1 LIGSLPTLGFLRYTA
16 LLRLARLSRLARITK
31 LTRNK
36 NKHEIVADV
45 LQNRGSYALFIT
57 MILALTVLVVCG
69 AAVLQAESRS
79 SEANIVTGAD
89 ALWWSI
95 VTLTTVG
102 YGDYYPVTGAGRI
115 IGVVVMVSGVGII
128 ASLAS
133 MLTSLLI
140 PPAVAASPSSTRS
153 QDAVPA
159 GAEHAAELLDEAH

>member
-1 LIGSLPTLGFLRYTA
+1 M
-16 LLRLARLSRLARITK
+16 
-31 LTRNK
+31 
-36 NKHEIVADV
+36 
-45 LQNRGSYALFIT
+45 LQ
-57 MILALTVLVVCG
+57 V
-69 AAVLQAESRS
+69 ESRS

-102 YGDYYPVTGAGRI
+102 YGDYYPVTGTGRI

-140 PPAVAASPSSTRS
+140 PQPGAAPSSSTLGQVASTTDSEESGDR
-153 QDAVPA
+153 
-159 GAEHAAELLDEAH
+159 LDETR